1 VSKIYFVKSTYTRL
15 THSVQPLQWE
25 HTTTNRHSGDSTMA
39 TFSEIVAQSEKDRHK
54 VYFLGIPCT
63 DNKTADG
70 RPFKGVKLVG
80 AGKPKKV
87 NREKQLA
94 RLREAER
101 KERAAKMAE
110 LYDGSEVELETL
122 LPEPK
127 HIKKADGG
135 LPLMISLLRRV
146 ADSE

>member
-1 VSKIYFVKSTYTRL
+1 MS
-15 THSVQPLQWE
+15 
-25 HTTTNRHSGDSTMA
+25 
-39 TFSEIVAQSEKDRHK
+39 TFSEIVADSEKDRHK
-54 VYFLGIPCT
+54 VYFLGIPQT

-70 RPFKGVKLVG
+70 RPFKGVKLIG

-87 NREKQLA
+87 SPEKQLA
-94 RLREAER
+94 KLRETER

-127 HIKKADGG
+127 HITKADGG
-135 LPLMISLLRRV
+135 LPLVISLLRRV
-146 ADSE
+146 AEAE

>member
-1 VSKIYFVKSTYTRL
+1 
-15 THSVQPLQWE
+15 
-25 HTTTNRHSGDSTMA
+25 MA

-54 VYFLGIPCT
+54 VYFLGIPQT

-70 RPFKGVKLVG
+70 RPFKGVKLIG

-87 NREKQLA
+87 SPATELA
-94 RLREAER
+94 KLREAER

-110 LYDGSEVELETL
+110 LYDGSEVELDTL

-127 HIKKADGG
+127 HITRADGS
-135 LPLMISLLRRV
+135 LPLIISLVKRIQ
-146 ADSE
+146 S